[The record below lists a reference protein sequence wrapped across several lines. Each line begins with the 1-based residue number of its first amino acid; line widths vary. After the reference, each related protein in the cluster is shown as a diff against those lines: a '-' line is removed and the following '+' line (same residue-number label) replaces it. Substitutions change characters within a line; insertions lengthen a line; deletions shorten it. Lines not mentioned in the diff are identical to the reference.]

1 MGETSDEKSANT
13 SGRRAFLTG
22 AIAGTATGLV
32 GAAAMTSRK
41 STTETGPAIHTTKR
55 VSWRL
60 ASSFPSSL
68 DTISGAGEVLSERG
82 AAMTG
87 GAFNIRVYEAG

>member
-32 GAAAMTSRK
+32 GAAAMTSR
-41 STTETGPAIHTTKR
+41 ET
-55 VSWRL
+55 S
-60 ASSFPSSL
+60 
-68 DTISGAGEVLSERG
+68 
-82 AAMTG
+82 
-87 GAFNIRVYEAG
+87 